1 MSHIGRLYNSNQ
13 LSLVQSNL
21 CLSSFA
27 LPLHRIFTS
36 FCRLDRFLS
45 SRQFHVTPGVA
56 DKTAKIYIVGRLK
69 KVRNVKSGKRPSM
82 SLQDE
87 VYIVGY
93 LLLISWSI
101 SGNDASHL
109 LRRHLNLKVSG
120 KITRGLNGCFC
131 CALVDMEHPERLR
144 ELIIPHVLYTK
155 TKRESVL
162 CVSVHYPYLHSP
174 VMSSSSFPLTSR
186 AVSPC
191 C

>member
-1 MSHIGRLYNSNQ
+1 M
-13 LSLVQSNL
+13 
-21 CLSSFA
+21 
-27 LPLHRIFTS
+27 
-36 FCRLDRFLS
+36 
-45 SRQFHVTPGVA
+45 
-56 DKTAKIYIVGRLK
+56 IV
-69 KVRNVKSGKRPSM
+69 
-82 SLQDE
+82 QDE

-155 TKRESVL
+155 TKRVSVL

-174 VMSSSSFPLTSR
+174 VRSSSSFPLTSR
-186 AVSPC
+186 AVSRC